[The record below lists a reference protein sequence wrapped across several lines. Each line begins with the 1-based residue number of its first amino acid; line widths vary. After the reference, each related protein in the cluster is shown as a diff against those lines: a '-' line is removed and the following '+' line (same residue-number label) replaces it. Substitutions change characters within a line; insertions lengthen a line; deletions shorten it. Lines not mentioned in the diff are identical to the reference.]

1 MLLDS
6 LRRPKTRPN
15 LSNDFL
21 DVFLLFCFEE
31 KSGWSDRKADGVIV
45 LRESFERNRTF
56 ENKNVTEC

>member
-15 LSNDFL
+15 LSISSMSFFSF
-21 DVFLLFCFEE
+21 VS
-31 KSGWSDRKADGVIV
+31 KKKADGVIV

>member
-6 LRRPKTRPN
+6 LRRPKIYLRV
-15 LSNDFL
+15 SSMFFFSF
-21 DVFLLFCFEE
+21 VS
-31 KSGWSDRKADGVIV
+31 KKKADGVIV